1 MIRLK
6 EILLLL
12 AEADID
18 FVLVGGVAASL
29 HGSSY
34 ATFDLDL
41 CYSREQSN
49 LERLAQA
56 LNRVHPRLRG
66 APQGLPFAWDVQ
78 TLRNGLNFT
87 LATDLGDLDLLGEL
101 SGVGTYPE
109 VRAASVQVVLFG
121 RSIAVLS
128 LEALIRAKEAAAR
141 PKDLLSLPE
150 LKALREAQAKTG
162 ES

>member
-12 AEADID
+12 AEADVE
-18 FVLVGGVAASL
+18 FVIVGGVAASL

-41 CYSREQSN
+41 CYSREPTN
-49 LERLAQA
+49 LERLAAA
-56 LNRVHPRLRG
+56 LRPLRPRLRG
-66 APQGLPFAWDVQ
+66 APEGLPFVCDPQ
-78 TLRNGLNFT
+78 TLRNGLR
-87 LATDLGDLDLLGEL
+87 TDLGDLDLLGEI
-101 SGVGTYPE
+101 SGVGAYPE
-109 VRAASVQVVLFG
+109 VRAAAVPVALFR
-121 RSIAVLS
+121 RSFAVLS
-128 LEALIRAKEAAAR
+128 LEALIRAKQAAGR

-162 ES
+162 DA